1 MKRVTYSYSSLLP
14 ELRARIMCSA
24 VHMNMQKTIVM
35 SLYTMGRDRA
45 YFADAEKFRPERW
58 IRNAD
63 NKRHSVQEPH
73 AFIPFGVGV
82 RSCIGR
88 RVAEMQM
95 QFLLSRVSLGV
106 HCSVS
111 LCVVR
116 VSRWRDYNYPPRYKT
131 LNHTDLES
139 AAPLLRLSLVHR
151 LCKTFVSSRRRTKRW
166 ASSCE

>member
-1 MKRVTYSYSSLLP
+1 
-14 ELRARIMCSA
+14 
-24 VHMNMQKTIVM
+24 MNMQKTIVM
-35 SLYTMGRDRA
+35 SLYTMGRDTR

-73 AFIPFGVGV
+73 AFIPFGVGA

-95 QFLLSRVSLGV
+95 QFLLSRVSMQCAL
-106 HCSVS
+106 
-111 LCVVR
+111 LCVSMCACR
-116 VSRWRDYNYPPRYKT
+116 AGETTTTRTTGET

-139 AAPLLRLSLVHR
+139 AAPLPL
-151 LCKTFVSSRRRTKRW
+151 
-166 ASSCE
+166 